1 MDDPCPT
8 NQNFVMN
15 KKIYIYFCILLF
27 IFIFS
32 QLYTHTSYLKG
43 YNKIKVAIGKQT
55 YTLFIANNEIK
66 RQKGLSNIKAMR
78 DNEGMLFIFE
88 KPDYYHFWMKDMQF
102 PLDFIFINRNQV
114 VDMIENVSPKTYPNT
129 LTSTEKADKIIEL
142 KAGKIEKLHLKKWSK
157 IIFTTIN

>member
-8 NQNFVMN
+8 NQNFAMN
-15 KKIYIYFCILLF
+15 KNIYIYFCILLF

-43 YNKIKVAIGKQT
+43 YNKIKATIGKQT

-78 DNEGMLFIFE
+78 DNEGMLFTFE

-102 PLDFIFINRNQV
+102 PLDLIFINGDKV
-114 VDMIENVSPKTYPNT
+114 VDVIKNIRPESYPHT
-129 LTSTEKADKIIEL
+129 ITSTEKANKVIEL
-142 KAGKIEKLHLKKWSK
+142 NAGEIDKSSLQKETNAT
-157 IIFTTIN
+157 FVR

>member
-32 QLYTHTSYLKG
+32 QFYTRNSYLKG
-43 YNKIKVAIGKQT
+43 YDKIKVATGKQT

-66 RQKGLSNIKAMR
+66 RQKGLSNIPVIR

-102 PLDFIFINRNQV
+102 PLDLIFINGDKV
-114 VDMIENVSPKTYPNT
+114 VDVIKNIRPKSYPHT
-129 LTSTEKADKIIEL
+129 ITSTEKANKVIEL
-142 KAGKIEKLHLKKWSK
+142 NAGEIDKSSLQKETNVT
-157 IIFTTIN
+157 FVR

>member
-43 YNKIKVAIGKQT
+43 YNKIKVAIGKET

-66 RQKGLSNIKAMR
+66 RQKGLSNIKTMR

-88 KPDYYHFWMKDMQF
+88 KPDYYHFWMKDMKF
-102 PLDFIFINRNQV
+102 PLDLIFINGDKV
-114 VDMIENVSPKTYPNT
+114 VDVIKNIQPESYPHT
-129 LTSTEKADKIIEL
+129 ITATEKANKVIEL
-142 KAGKIEKLHLKKWSK
+142 NAGEIDKSSLQKETNIT
-157 IIFTTIN
+157 FVR